1 MEVVGGVIV
10 IPVGSFQKFLAV
22 VSGCRGY
29 FLDRLSLERIDNVD
43 ALEIGLRWGPE
54 KPDMTLAF
62 RDVYFSVIE
71 WTPGPGT
78 APLDQVAATL
88 LEPSDSPWPE
98 GLAPQLVRSSSLP
111 MLVWFR
117 TEGPVHIS
125 VLAAIASVSL
135 EVM

>member
-1 MEVVGGVIV
+1 V
-10 IPVGSFQKFLAV
+10 SSLQKFLEVAQD
-22 VSGCRGY
+22 CQGY
-29 FLDRLSLERIDNVD
+29 FLDRLSLERIDDID
-43 ALEIGLRWGPE
+43 ALEMGLRWGPE

-62 RDVYFSVIE
+62 RDVYFCSIE
-71 WTPGPGT
+71 RPPGSGD

-98 GLAPQLVRSSSLP
+98 GLTLELIRSSSLP
-111 MLVWFR
+111 ALIWFR
-117 TEGPVHIS
+117 AEGPVQVS